1 MILPQIPIITR
12 KYEPELSGK
21 ALFGGNKKYFAMTRI
36 ILLFGAIIGIIN
48 VTMFFI
54 SFLGGGIETSMEYGE
69 LIGYT
74 TMIISLSAIF
84 FAVRQYRDNHLGGQ
98 IKFGKAFLIGILIT
112 VVAGLVYTIG
122 WEIYYQNGGSEFTD
136 MYLEQLR
143 AGMAEDGMT
152 EAEIDAQLASQEDM
166 MQAYKEN
173 IAVRMGITFMEIFPV
188 GLLVSLIVGLVY
200 GVFLKPKEE

>member
-1 MILPQIPIITR
+1 
-12 KYEPELSGK
+12 
-21 ALFGGNKKYFAMTRI
+21 MTRI
-36 ILLFGAIIGIIN
+36 ILLFGAIIGLIN
-48 VTMFFI
+48 VGMFFL
-54 SFLGGGIETSMEYGE
+54 SFLGGNMEQNMEHGE

-84 FAVRQYRDNHLGGQ
+84 FAVRQYRDQHLGGH
-98 IKFGKAFLIGILIT
+98 IKFGKAFLIGLLIT

-152 EAEIDAQLASQEDM
+152 EAEIDAQLASQQDM
-166 MQAYKEN
+166 
-173 IAVRMGITFMEIFPV
+173 
-188 GLLVSLIVGLVY
+188 
-200 GVFLKPKEE
+200 